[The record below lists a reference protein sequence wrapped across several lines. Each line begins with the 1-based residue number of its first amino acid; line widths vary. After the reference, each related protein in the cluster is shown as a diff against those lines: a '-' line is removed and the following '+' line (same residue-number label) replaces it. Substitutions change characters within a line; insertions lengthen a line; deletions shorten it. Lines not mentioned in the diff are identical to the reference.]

1 LFEMESVRA
10 PQVEAK
16 LRHFEDLTR
25 KRKKKPLT
33 PEEIQQYE
41 QLSLELENIPASPT
55 SQERALENELREKVT
70 KRRDLIS
77 QLE

>member
-1 LFEMESVRA
+1 
-10 PQVEAK
+10 
-16 LRHFEDLTR
+16 
-25 KRKKKPLT
+25 
-33 PEEIQQYE
+33 
-41 QLSLELENIPASPT
+41 LSLELENIPASPT